1 MNTSRRIKPVILKV
15 AVSLMLFLAINIPSF
30 AENSGGPATRD
41 IYEAI
46 GKNDIRSLKLLLEM
60 DNVEYYNHS
69 EAYPLLYA
77 VRVSNT
83 QAVQILL
90 PYYSNTTLIKIDP
103 FDENS
108 KTILEEAESQN
119 SPEIRRLI
127 YNRVYSELNQDENI
141 ELLYLYL
148 MSDFEAVR
156 QGVISKKINIHTQSN
171 KQKSLLHLCADKRD
185 YNNRWFQT
193 DVYLNEDNKVTL
205 ARFLI
210 DQGID
215 PDLVD
220 DSGDTALLL
229 AIEYGYNTLA
239 TLLIDAGADVNG
251 TDQTSRS
258 PLEQA
263 LQYKNTIICEKLVK
277 AGANL
282 NELDDTGRT
291 ILAQSIDDKQF
302 EFAKI
307 LIHGGADVNAKGE
320 KGYSPLYEACDKSN
334 LELCSL
340 LIEKGAD
347 VNSKNGKYKTPP
359 LKAGIYPDNY
369 ELVELLL
376 SHGADANGKDC
387 DGDNVLYDISSTED
401 LRIVK
406 LLIDSG
412 ADVNAV
418 NSKGLTPVLQ
428 AAGFGKLAI
437 LELFAKNKGNF
448 LVKDT
453 EGKTALHWAIEGAL
467 TKYNEIMHIPFYTGY
482 TLTQEMVQ
490 FLLKKKIDVNAK
502 NKKGQSALMLGVRG
516 EFDQPEIAEILI
528 RNKADVNLRDNN
540 NNTVLMFA
548 ISNPKTV
555 TVLLDSKIDPAIQNN
570 EGKTALSIA
579 EQGACFF
586 GSNNQD
592 LVQSAQLIRAA
603 MGNKTP
609 RKTLHEAVTLGY
621 TDQILEMIGEKQD
634 LNTLDKNGDSPVYC
648 AVRGKNLKILQ
659 ILIEHGADVNIC
671 KQGNMTPFC
680 YATSNEYI
688 EIMRML
694 IKAGADIRT
703 PYYSYSSYTSPMK
716 EALSTYGSRERNPE
730 VVEILLDAGA
740 GFESQIE
747 KEDPPLLIAV
757 RDSKPEIVKLLLD
770 KGAPLFNT
778 KGLRD
783 SEKSILDAAAWK
795 NRQVIRD
802 KIDSLFVGKTFT
814 TQDNLRLRNGS
825 GTGSETLLTLIKG
838 SRVHVLETGL
848 IDTQENI
855 QSCWVKV
862 RTEPGAK
869 NREGK
874 SIKAGTEGWVFAGF
888 LEE

>member
-1 MNTSRRIKPVILKV
+1 MSISRRITPIIFKV
-15 AVSLMLFLAINIPSF
+15 AVFVMLFLAITIPSF
-30 AENSGGPATRD
+30 AENSGEPATRD

-46 GKNDIRSLKLLLEM
+46 RKNDMRSLRLLLEM
-60 DNVEYYNHS
+60 DNVEYYNHC

-77 VRVSNT
+77 VRTSNT
-83 QAVQILL
+83 QAVQVLL

-103 FDENS
+103 FDKNS

-453 EGKTALHWAIEGAL
+453 EGNTALHWAIEGAL

-516 EFDQPEIAEILI
+516 EFDQPEIAKILI

-570 EGKTALSIA
+570 EGKTALAIA
-579 EQGACFF
+579 ERLACYL

-634 LNTLDKNGDSPVYC
+634 LNTLDKNGYSPVYC
-648 AVRGKNLKILQ
+648 AVRGKNLELLQ
-659 ILIEHGADVNIC
+659 ILIRHGADVNIC

-703 PYYSYSSYTSPMK
+703 PYYSYGSYTSPMK

-838 SRVHVLETGL
+838 SRVHVLETGSL
-848 IDTQENI
+848 DTQENI
-855 QSCWVKV
+855 ESCWVKV

-869 NREGK
+869 NKEGK